1 MDLSF
6 LKHDYNILNQKE
18 VRIILTGGGS
28 GGHTFPLIA
37 IIRKLKSLAQE
48 QNINLNLLYIGPED
62 FTIPYL
68 EKEGIEIKFISAGKI
83 RRYFSFQNFTDI
95 FKTIAGIF
103 QSLWHVYSFMPDA
116 ILSKGGYGAFP
127 VSLWGI
133 IFFIPTYI
141 HESDVVPGLTNQ
153 IIGKFAKKIFISFKG
168 TEKYFN
174 PNKTILVGNPIREEL
189 LSNINAN
196 KENTKKVLGL
206 SNKPILLILG
216 GSQGSEHINDVILD
230 ALPKLIN
237 NLEIIHQ
244 TGTNNYDR
252 VIKESD
258 VVFREIIKNE
268 ELKKYYHPIAFLEE
282 TDTPSLTSLKDI
294 LLISDLVVSRAGSGS
309 IFEIAAF
316 KKPSIL
322 IPLPWAS
329 QDHQKKN
336 AYEYAQTGAA
346 IVIEENNLKPS
357 ILSNTILNLIN
368 DQETLKKMSL
378 AAQSFAKSDAA
389 LKIAQYLLEQSSL
402 S

>member
-48 QNINLNLLYIGPED
+48 QNINLSLLYIGPED

-141 HESDVVPGLTNQ
+141 HESDVVPGLTNR

-206 SNKPILLILG
+206 SNRPILLILG

-378 AAQSFAKSDAA
+378 AAQSFAKLDAA